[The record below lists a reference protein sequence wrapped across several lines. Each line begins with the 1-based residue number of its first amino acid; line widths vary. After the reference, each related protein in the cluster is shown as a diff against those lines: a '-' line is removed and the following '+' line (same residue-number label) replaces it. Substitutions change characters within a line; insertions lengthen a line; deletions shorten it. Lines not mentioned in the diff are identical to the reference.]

1 MPLLKMITQAFAEH
15 CVVVSITYY
24 TDSYKESKAESS
36 VSCGATEPE
45 RVEAVSQKLHNDSK
59 SKLK

>member
-24 TDSYKESKAESS
+24 TDSYRESKAESS

-45 RVEAVSQKLHNDSK
+45 RVEAVSQKHRII
-59 SKLK
+59 